1 MIHPAHRAKFRQS
14 MLWFLLLLGSLGLV
28 KVFPAPDAARGVAG
42 YVPLHTA
49 MEVVAIAMVGMVFG
63 ISWVTQKYRANGRAL
78 VLGLGLLGVGLLD
91 LSHSLSYAGMPDYVT
106 PSGPEKAINFW
117 LAARSFAAVALL
129 CAAFWP
135 RRWSLAAGPPSRYA
149 GLLGVLLLVGAVH
162 YVLLA
167 QPQWVPRTFLPG
179 SGLTPFK
186 VNFEYTLIA
195 LYVVAG
201 AGFLLRL
208 RDARESG
215 VERLALASFT
225 MAMSEYFFTLY
236 ANVNDVYN
244 IAGHLYK
251 VLAYGFLY
259 RGLFVETVQRP
270 YQDLQA
276 SEAGQRATLS
286 TLPDL
291 LFEVDRQGVYL
302 AVHVQDASQLVAPPS
317 DLIGRRLDTVLP
329 PQAAAQCM
337 AALEEAERQGTSR
350 GSRITLDRPDGPYH
364 FELAVA
370 RKSAPGGRADTYL
383 LLARDITATVE
394 KEERIHFEAH
404 LNAALLDL
412 QQHDVLEDEATFL
425 RRGADHA
432 RSLTGS
438 TLAGIHFVQDD
449 QRTTTQAICS
459 GDATGCALAA
469 EQAGLWARALHE
481 RRAVV
486 LNSLEPAPQ
495 TGTAPGQGGL
505 RRLISLP
512 VVEGGK
518 VRMLLGAAGKATDY
532 GTPEVQALQILAEA
546 IWKHTLQRRQEA
558 VIHRLSEALG
568 QSPHTVVITDSQAQI
583 IYVNQAFSESSGY
596 SAAEVL
602 GRNPRILQS
611 DQTPR
616 STYEDMWAK
625 LRSGLPWEGEF
636 INRRKNGQL
645 YTERASLYPIRNA
658 FGEATH
664 YVAHKEDITLQREAQ
679 ERIQAL
685 SNNDTLTGLL
695 NKKAFDERLTQALER
710 AGASHG
716 RVSLLWFDLDNFK
729 LVNESLGHAAGDEL
743 LVALASRLR
752 ASLEPHIALARYSG
766 DSFAAI
772 VPGADQATVAL
783 IAQEALAQLQTT
795 LQVHG
800 HAVSMSASVGIAVY
814 PDDAKT
820 TSALESAAEVAMY
833 RVKQDGRNGL
843 RFFAPEMQAHTQ
855 RSLEI
860 AASIKEAAHRGEL
873 RLVYQP
879 QRALGSGALVGA
891 EALLRWH
898 HPQWGPVSP
907 AEFIPIAEQSGAI
920 LAIDFWVIEAA
931 ARQVRAWDA
940 AGLPP
945 IVVAV
950 NVSAAQFA
958 RPQFVDELLQV
969 LHRLDVSP
977 QRLEVE
983 LTEAVALKYPEQAET
998 TLRRLHEAGLRVAL
1012 DDFGTGYSSMS
1023 YLKRYAIDK
1032 LKIDQSFVRE
1042 LADQS
1047 SDHAIVTAIVRMAQ
1061 SLHMA
1066 TLAEGVETAEQ
1077 ARLLQ
1082 DLGCGEIQG
1091 YWYSR
1096 PLEPADFEAFA
1107 RQAAQQASHSAA

>member
-394 KEERIHFEAH
+394 KEERIRFEAH

-432 RSLTGS
+432 RSLAGS
-438 TLAGIHFVQDD
+438 ALAGIHFVQDD

-459 GDATGCALAA
+459 GDTTGCALAA
-469 EQAGLWARALHE
+469 EQTGLWARALHE

-843 RFFAPEMQAHTQ
+843 RFFCARDAGAHPALAGDCRQHQGSGAPWRAAPGVPAAACAGQ
-855 RSLEI
+855 RRAGGGRGP
-860 AASIKEAAHRGEL
+860 AALAPSAMGVGVAGRVHPDCRGERRHPGHRLLGGRGGGAPGARLGCGGPAAHRGGRE
-873 RLVYQP
+873 RVG
-879 QRALGSGALVGA
+879 RAVCA
-891 EALLRWH
+891 
-898 HPQWGPVSP
+898 PPVR
-907 AEFIPIAEQSGAI
+907 GR
-920 LAIDFWVIEAA
+920 V
-931 ARQVRAWDA
+931 A
-940 AGLPP
+940 AGAAPP
-945 IVVAV
+945 GCVAPAPGGGADRGRGPEIPRAGR
-950 NVSAAQFA
+950 NHPAA
-958 RPQFVDELLQV
+958 
-969 LHRLDVSP
+969 
-977 QRLEVE
+977 
-983 LTEAVALKYPEQAET
+983 
-998 TLRRLHEAGLRVAL
+998 
-1012 DDFGTGYSSMS
+1012 
-1023 YLKRYAIDK
+1023 
-1032 LKIDQSFVRE
+1032 
-1042 LADQS
+1042 
-1047 SDHAIVTAIVRMAQ
+1047 
-1061 SLHMA
+1061 
-1066 TLAEGVETAEQ
+1066 
-1077 ARLLQ
+1077 
-1082 DLGCGEIQG
+1082 
-1091 YWYSR
+1091 
-1096 PLEPADFEAFA
+1096 PA
-1107 RQAAQQASHSAA
+1107 